1 MSILKFLA
9 PLKSKFLRAND
20 ANFVTKELMKA
31 NMLRL
36 KLHNI
41 YLNENSDDAR
51 LLYKIKN
58 NVFVF

>member
-20 ANFVTKELMKA
+20 ADFVTKELMKA

-36 KLHNI
+36 KLHNT
-41 YLNENSDDAR
+41 YFNENSDDAR
-51 LLYKIKN
+51 LLYKINN